1 MTPEKTS
8 PATVRPL
15 KIRSRMIACREAFA
29 LAAFALL
36 APMGGAMAAPEIDAA
51 APAFTGQT
59 STGET
64 ISLSD
69 FAGETVVLEWTNDGC
84 PFVQKHYETGNMQ
97 ATQKAVADKGGIWIS
112 VISSAPGKQGHAD
125 AARAQVLTDT
135 RGARP
140 DYVVL
145 DPSGE
150 IGRLYAAK
158 TTPHMFVI
166 DQAGVLRYDGAID
179 DQPSA
184 NHATVEGATNFALAA
199 FDAVAAGEPVTTAQ
213 TKPYGCSVKYGS

>member
-1 MTPEKTS
+1 MF
-8 PATVRPL
+8 PL
-15 KIRSRMIACREAFA
+15 KLSTLA
-29 LAAFALL
+29 LVISATFITASNAQ
-36 APMGGAMAAPEIDAA
+36 AAPEIGAS
-51 APAFTGQT
+51 APGFDGKT

-69 FAGETVVLEWTNDGC
+69 FAGQTVVLEWTNDGC

-97 ATQKAVADKGGIWIS
+97 ATQEAVNEKGGVWIS
-112 VISSAPGKQGHAD
+112 IISSAPGKQGHAD
-125 AARAQVLTDT
+125 AARAAMLTDT
-135 RGARP
+135 RGAQP
-140 DYVVL
+140 DHVIL
-145 DPSGE
+145 DPSGD

-166 DQAGVLRYDGAID
+166 DGAGVLRYDGAID

-184 NHATVEGATNFALAA
+184 NHATVDGATNYALAA
-199 FDAVAAGEPVTTAQ
+199 FNAVTAGAPVETAQ